1 MWSCSWLPGEPPSM
15 GSIARPGQAQVIDT
29 TALRGL
35 LSP

>member
-1 MWSCSWLPGEPPSM
+1 MFVAAGRAAQHGQHSE
-15 GSIARPGQAQVIDT
+15 ARPAQVIDT